1 MRKQPNPGAN
11 WEHGNVLEK
20 KLEPSHQV
28 DEYFADKSG
37 FLDVNYTTFYESL
50 EFYLTGRWGDIFP
63 RNNSNQPCRTSIPGG
78 WDLQSNGFLV
88 CHVFQLEN
96 IMVD

>member
-50 EFYLTGRWGDIFP
+50 EF
-63 RNNSNQPCRTSIPGG
+63 
-78 WDLQSNGFLV
+78 
-88 CHVFQLEN
+88 
-96 IMVD
+96 